1 MEAHGRDRLKHLIRA
16 SVPRPV
22 RNWLRSPSAS
32 MAWVWDAAMFSFG
45 FTETLRISPDIS
57 IICHPRAF
65 KVAYEAQI
73 VDPEQSAE
81 FQKFLSYCSAKMF
94 LFDIGAH
101 FGVFSLAA
109 AHFGATAIAVD
120 PSPIATQMIA
130 KQAALNGWTS
140 KIQIVQA
147 AVNDAG
153 GTVDMLST
161 GVFGNG
167 YFKFDTARLR
177 KELTRTPAIT
187 IDQMASKF
195 GAPTHI
201 KIDVEGQEAAALRGG
216 RETFKQFSPVL
227 FLELHNEMIAAQGGD
242 RNAAL
247 DEVKSLGYGILS
259 LDGMELDRTAI
270 FEKPLIRV
278 VASRRD

>member
-1 MEAHGRDRLKHLIRA
+1 
-16 SVPRPV
+16 
-22 RNWLRSPSAS
+22 